1 MEKLIGCITEAN
13 DVSDNAIVHPHMY
26 NIHLTQYIWTDLI
39 KSIYGLQIDN
49 NWDNAEYDEYIDCDL
64 TIRELGRLFNETKLG
79 RGRPIDCFL
88 IQERGEDFAVLSF
101 DDVDL
106 SDTLKRL
113 QIVAIAFGRYENV
126 KSIWEDKPY
135 FHEIVNKENYIDLE
149 IYSYDGS
156 LKDVPNVNADV
167 NHYNWFEENCDLK
180 GQYTFW
186 VGNRNENVKGLK
198 TFLSDFQEVFNN
210 ADLPIYYLDFYFT
223 NSFIDVEKGRNVNES
238 CKSCKPK
245 ITGITGFKKYI
256 EQHTQKCNESMSDIA
271 EDGYTYSNKF
281 FGIVD
286 ILGKPNKF
294 SDIITM
300 GIRHIIATEFNN
312 YDDASGIIEEV
323 CYQLGLETVD
333 NENLQKVS
341 KMLEYK
347 KIDADAEQL
356 VDKYGKNNYVFL
368 IPKRGNCLFIIDY
381 DEVKSALEYFENNSS
396 DEE

>member
-13 DVSDNAIVHPHMY
+13 DISDNAIVHPHMY
-26 NIHLTQYIWTDLI
+26 SIINLTTYIWTDLI

-49 NWDNAEYDEYIDCDL
+49 NSDDVKYDDYFDCDL
-64 TIRELGRLFNETKLG
+64 TVREIGRLLEKNFNKS
-79 RGRPIDCFL
+79 IDRCFL

-101 DDVDL
+101 DDVKPAK
-106 SDTLKRL
+106 TLKQL
-113 QIVAIAFGRYENV
+113 QIVAISFGRYEDV
-126 KSIWEDKPY
+126 KLVWEIKPY
-135 FHEIVNKENYIDLE
+135 IHEIVNKENYIDLE

-210 ADLPIYYLDFYFT
+210 TDLPIYYLDFHFT

-238 CKSCKPK
+238 CKLCKPK
-245 ITGITGFKKYI
+245 ITGFKKYI

-341 KMLEYK
+341 KILEYK

-381 DEVKSALEYFENNSS
+381 DEVKSALEYFENNFS